1 MAEKLFQEI
10 PSDKRKTDPCDK
22 VKEFIGHQELSE
34 KLGVDF
40 YFATPDHSWERGLN
54 EPTNGLSSD
63 GFKSLILRL
72 AESPPPPGSRKVGG
86 SLASCISPSSQQAI

>member
-1 MAEKLFQEI
+1 VAEKLFQEI
-10 PSDKRKTDPCDK
+10 PSDKRKIDPCDK
-22 VKEFIGHQELSE
+22 GKEFIGHQELSE

-63 GFKSLILRL
+63 GSKSLILGL
-72 AESPPPPGSRKVGG
+72 AESPPPPGSGKVGG
-86 SLASCISPSSQQAI
+86 SLDSCISTSSQQVI